1 MTGLVRQLR
10 PVAGLFLS
18 GSRAMLIAG
27 VLLSVA
33 TALCGIALLGLS
45 GWFITATGIAGLS
58 AATALAFDVFV
69 PSAGIRF
76 LALAR
81 TASRYGERLTTHDAT
96 LAVLAALRERLF
108 RGWAQPG
115 AARDLVKRPARLLFR
130 LTLDIDALD
139 SLYLRVIVPIIGAC
153 AVALAAGVVLGLMQP
168 LPGLSAAGFLILAGA
183 GLPAAAAVA
192 ARRPARRRAH
202 GLEVLRSRAIDLV
215 SGQTEWIMA
224 GRLAARQ
231 DGLAA
236 ADRYLSESDDAL
248 NRIEVRTG
256 AGFAVAGALLLAGTL
271 VAVALL
277 AESGTIGAPVAALG
291 LLVTLAAMEPFA
303 ALRRGAVELG
313 RTLIAAGRI
322 APRLAS
328 PLEAAGPVAPPAG
341 VAARLEDVTVR
352 YPGAARPALDAIT
365 LTIGEGERIA
375 LIGASGAGKSTLL
388 GLLAGEV
395 APQAG
400 QVARR
405 AATLL
410 TQRTE
415 LFQDTLR
422 DNLRLAD
429 PRADDAR
436 LIEALDAAGLRDD
449 TEALPNGLDTRLG
462 EGGHGLSGGQ
472 ARRLAFARLLLRPTP
487 LWLLDEPT
495 EGLDGMTARD
505 VLARLGGSAGDRTI
519 VVATH
524 IRREAE
530 AAERLVIMDRG
541 TIAAIIARGEPGFQ
555 AALATLRPD

>member
-1 MTGLVRQLR
+1 
-10 PVAGLFLS
+10 AGLFLS

-27 VLLSVA
+27 VLLSVV

-168 LPGLSAAGFLILAGA
+168 LLGLSAAGFLILAGA
-183 GLPAAAAVA
+183 GVPAAAAAA

-236 ADRYLSESDDAL
+236 ADRYLSEGDDAL

-256 AGFAVAGALLLAGTL
+256 AGFAVAGALLLAATL

-291 LLVTLAAMEPFA
+291 LLVALAAMEPFA

-322 APRLAS
+322 APRL
-328 PLEAAGPVAPPAG
+328 
-341 VAARLEDVTVR
+341 
-352 YPGAARPALDAIT
+352 
-365 LTIGEGERIA
+365 
-375 LIGASGAGKSTLL
+375 
-388 GLLAGEV
+388 
-395 APQAG
+395 
-400 QVARR
+400 
-405 AATLL
+405 
-410 TQRTE
+410 
-415 LFQDTLR
+415 
-422 DNLRLAD
+422 
-429 PRADDAR
+429 
-436 LIEALDAAGLRDD
+436 
-449 TEALPNGLDTRLG
+449 
-462 EGGHGLSGGQ
+462 
-472 ARRLAFARLLLRPTP
+472 
-487 LWLLDEPT
+487 
-495 EGLDGMTARD
+495 
-505 VLARLGGSAGDRTI
+505 
-519 VVATH
+519 
-524 IRREAE
+524 
-530 AAERLVIMDRG
+530 
-541 TIAAIIARGEPGFQ
+541 
-555 AALATLRPD
+555 